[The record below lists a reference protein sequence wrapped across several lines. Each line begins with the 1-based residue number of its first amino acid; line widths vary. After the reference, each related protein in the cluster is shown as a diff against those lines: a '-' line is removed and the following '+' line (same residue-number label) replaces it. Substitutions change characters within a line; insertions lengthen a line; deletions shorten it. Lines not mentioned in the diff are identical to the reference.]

1 MNSGAFEQTQELK
14 NQNQVKQLNLKI
26 KTLEVISVKELTI
39 TEDTKEPEPET
50 IPYKSKHA
58 IIGFWRR
65 NDRGYNECYRQF
77 RIDNPVT
84 QKRFL
89 GKAKGVNEDFMLKP
103 LFYVGD
109 KGGLFYFTQT

>member
-1 MNSGAFEQTQELK
+1 MP
-14 NQNQVKQLNLKI
+14 
-26 KTLEVISVKELTI
+26 I

-58 IIGFWRR
+58 IIGLWRR
-65 NDRGYNECYRQF
+65 NNSGYIECYRQF

-89 GKAKGVNEDFMLKP
+89 GKAQGEDEDFKLKP

-109 KGGLFYFTQT
+109 RGGLYYFTQT